1 MNHLCNKCIKGFVV
15 FISFI
20 CCIGYPLQSVTTL
33 DFYKMEAVE
42 ELAHQSGV
50 EVLKASVGND
60 EEPLTT
66 LEANLC
72 HTSNGVADPAVNP
85 LQNADAVYYVSTS
98 EATVSQEL
106 QSISEASLTTQV
118 ISDSHITE
126 SSIMPATAAL
136 QQAEEMLVMETT
148 AAVEHLLGD
157 EKSTEV
163 MISMEQ
169 VVETV
174 EGVTC
179 NKNELQLTGS
189 GLEKDIA
196 GSNEMVT
203 FKTEILVEKND
214 NDVVHDSNDV
224 TADENDHPNNILN
237 ELSQGIELSEAL
249 RSSDTI
255 ENTENNNCAERE
267 EMFNKEELLDIL
279 EGNDVSTSGNEDVDM
294 DKKTLEAQIAIRQ
307 LSRLKLKHGKRGKDK
322 YLSAP
327 RRSRVARKRES
338 GKNESASEYDK
349 EEDNGDFQNCKD
361 SDKGSETSQ
370 ADENNVPVQSKDND
384 SLNKDNDNKNN
395 ESIVNSL
402 VKDWDDDDPAEI
414 EQASKVLMETDS
426 SLKADELIN
435 SQQVVANEETVT
447 TTAAD
452 NSKTQSADANKRS
465 DETQPRRLGR
475 VIKKKIIFD
484 PDNPDTFTKGKA
496 VSKTKEAHVEKE
508 HPPKKGKSEH
518 QPVRSKS
525 KSPVAKSPW
534 KKPTP
539 KNNSKQNKRLTEVD
553 KLLMDEGAVNM
564 ICQLTP
570 EAPKGKKNMK
580 TKAEFIK
587 KLQSSTPE
595 GKEMKFR
602 ERKKESKSEE
612 IEARKILGGKQR
624 TSLSS
629 SVKSPSV
636 CEDFETHS
644 ADDSII
650 YRRHSSSSYSSSCMS
665 PRRLSDGD
673 AGIPQN
679 TARLSQ
685 QHVDGG
691 TDNQNQTHD
700 IGGNQKTDIF
710 MADTSAEIINKDD
723 CLSIKEKLNSKLSQV
738 LNKRKRENNKTEK
751 PAKQKKVSKTQEK
764 NDNSIEEKTD
774 VIKHISITV
783 DQRVAEICIRGTG
796 STMEVKLI

>member
-1 MNHLCNKCIKGFVV
+1 
-15 FISFI
+15 
-20 CCIGYPLQSVTTL
+20 
-33 DFYKMEAVE
+33 MEAVE

-50 EVLKASVGND
+50 EVMKANVGNA
-60 EEPLTT
+60 EEPVTA

-98 EATVSQEL
+98 EATVSQQL
-106 QSISEASLTTQV
+106 QSFTEASPTTQV
-118 ISDSHITE
+118 INDSSVTE
-126 SSIMPATAAL
+126 SSIMPVTAAL
-136 QQAEEMLVMETT
+136 LQEEMLVMETT

-157 EKSTEV
+157 EKSSEV
-163 MISMEQ
+163 MTSMEE
-169 VVETV
+169 VVENV

-179 NKNELQLTGS
+179 NKNELQLEGS
-189 GLEKDIA
+189 GGEVDVNDY
-196 GSNEMVT
+196 NETVK

-214 NDVVHDSNDV
+214 SEMAHDSNNA

-237 ELSQGIELSEAL
+237 DLRQGIELSEAL

-255 ENTENNNCAERE
+255 ENTENNNCSERE

-279 EGNDVSTSGNEDVDM
+279 EGNDVSTSGNEDMDV
-294 DKKTLEAQIAIRQ
+294 DKKALEAQIAIRQ
-307 LSRLKLKHGKRGKDK
+307 LSRLKFKHGKRGKDR
-322 YLSAP
+322 YISTP

-338 GKNESASEYDK
+338 GKNVESASENDK
-349 EEDNGDFQNCKD
+349 EEDNGDIQNCKT
-361 SDKGSETSQ
+361 SDKTSEALQEDKS
-370 ADENNVPVQSKDND
+370 NVPVQSKDND
-384 SLNKDNDNKNN
+384 SINKDDSKKN

-402 VKDWDDDDPAEI
+402 VKDWDDDDPVDT
-414 EQASKVLMETDS
+414 EQANKVLLEADS
-426 SLKADELIN
+426 LLKADELVHT
-435 SQQVVANEETVT
+435 QEVVISEETVT
-447 TTAAD
+447 TTAVD
-452 NSKTQSADANKRS
+452 NSKTQSADANKS
-465 DETQPRRLGR
+465 GDETQPRRLGR

-484 PDNPDTFTKGKA
+484 PDNPDTFTKGKV
-496 VSKTKEAHVEKE
+496 VSKTKETHVEKE
-508 HPPKKGKSEH
+508 HPPKKVKSEH
-518 QPVRSKS
+518 QPLRSKS
-525 KSPVAKSPW
+525 PIAKSPW
-534 KKPTP
+534 KKPNP

-564 ICQLTP
+564 IYQLTP
-570 EAPKGKKNMK
+570 EAPKGRKNMK

-587 KLQSSTPE
+587 KVQSSTPE

-602 ERKKESKSEE
+602 ERKKESKFEE
-612 IEARKILGGKQR
+612 TEAKRILGGKQR

-673 AGIPQN
+673 AGVPQN

-685 QHVDGG
+685 NVDGG
-691 TDNQNQTHD
+691 SDNQNRTQHA
-700 IGGNQKTDIF
+700 GGDQNTDVF

-764 NDNSIEEKTD
+764 SDNLTVEKMD

-783 DQRVAEICIRGTG
+783 DQRVAEICIRGLW
-796 STMEVKLI
+796 STVEVFKTHLKYNIFFFIYKLKIVKYI

>member
-1 MNHLCNKCIKGFVV
+1 MNHLCNKYIKGFVV

-33 DFYKMEAVE
+33 DLYKMEAVE
-42 ELAHQSGV
+42 ELAHQSSV

-60 EEPLTT
+60 EEPVTA
-66 LEANLC
+66 LEASLC
-72 HTSNGVADPAVNP
+72 LTSNGVADSAVNP

-106 QSISEASLTTQV
+106 QNIREASPTTQV
-118 ISDSHITE
+118 IGESHITE
-126 SSIMPATAAL
+126 SSIVPVTATL
-136 QQAEEMLVMETT
+136 QQEAMLVMETT

-157 EKSTEV
+157 EKSSEV
-163 MISMEQ
+163 MTSMEE
-169 VVETV
+169 VVENV
-174 EGVTC
+174 EGAIC
-179 NKNELQLTGS
+179 NKNELQLEGS
-189 GLEKDIA
+189 GVVGDI
-196 GSNEMVT
+196 GDSNDTVT

-214 NDVVHDSNDV
+214 NDVAHDSNNV

-255 ENTENNNCAERE
+255 ENTENNNCSERE

-294 DKKTLEAQIAIRQ
+294 DKKSLEAQIAIRQ
-307 LSRLKLKHGKRGKDK
+307 LSRLKLKHRKRGNDR
-322 YLSAP
+322 YLSTP

-338 GKNESASEYDK
+338 GKNVESASENDK
-349 EEDNGDFQNCKD
+349 EDDNGDIKNCKT
-361 SDKGSETSQ
+361 SDKGSEALQ
-370 ADENNVPVQSKDND
+370 ADENSISVQSKDND
-384 SLNKDNDNKNN
+384 SINKDDSKNN
-395 ESIVNSL
+395 DSIVNSL
-402 VKDWDDDDPAEI
+402 VKDWDDDEPVEN
-414 EQASKVLMETDS
+414 EQAGKVLMNTDS
-426 SLKADELIN
+426 LLKADEIVN
-435 SQQVVANEETVT
+435 TQEVVVNEETVT
-447 TTAAD
+447 TTAVD
-452 NSKTQSADANKRS
+452 NSITQSANVNKSS

-496 VSKTKEAHVEKE
+496 VSKTKDAHVEKE
-508 HPPKKGKSEH
+508 HPPKKVKSEH
-518 QPVRSKS
+518 QPLRS

-564 ICQLTP
+564 IYQLTP
-570 EAPKGKKNMK
+570 EAPKGRKNMK

-587 KLQSSTPE
+587 KVQSSTPE

-602 ERKKESKSEE
+602 ERKKESKFEE
-612 IEARKILGGKQR
+612 TEAKRILGGKHR

-673 AGIPQN
+673 AGVTQN
-679 TARLSQ
+679 AARLSQ
-685 QHVDGG
+685 HVDRGSDNHDVGG
-691 TDNQNQTHD
+691 DQN
-700 IGGNQKTDIF
+700 TDIF

-751 PAKQKKVSKTQEK
+751 PAKQKKISKTQEK
-764 NDNSIEEKTD
+764 SDNFIVEKMD

-796 STMEVKLI
+796 STVEVHLKLRVFMLCK

>member
-1 MNHLCNKCIKGFVV
+1 MLFLFRSSC
-15 FISFI
+15 S
-20 CCIGYPLQSVTTL
+20 IGYPLQSVTTL

-42 ELAHQSGV
+42 ELTQQSGV

-60 EEPLTT
+60 EDPVSALD
-66 LEANLC
+66 ANLC
-72 HTSNGVADPAVNP
+72 HKSNGVADPAGNP
-85 LQNADAVYYVSTS
+85 LQNANAEYYVSTS
-98 EATVSQEL
+98 EVTVPLEL
-106 QSISEASLTTQV
+106 QSNELTPTTQE
-118 ISDSHITE
+118 ISDVHITQ
-126 SSIMPATAAL
+126 SSIMPITSAM
-136 QQAEEMLVMETT
+136 QQEELLVMETT

-157 EKSTEV
+157 EKSSEV
-163 MISMEQ
+163 MTSMEE
-169 VVETV
+169 VVENV

-179 NKNELQLTGS
+179 NKNELQIEGCRVE
-189 GLEKDIA
+189 GDID

-214 NDVVHDSNDV
+214 NDVAHDSNN
-224 TADENDHPNNILN
+224 DEIDHANNILN
-237 ELSQGIELSEAL
+237 EFSQGIELSEAL

-307 LSRLKLKHGKRGKDK
+307 LSRLKHKHGKRGKER

-327 RRSRVARKRES
+327 RRSRVAKKRET
-338 GKNESASEYDK
+338 GKNVESTSENDK
-349 EEDNGDFQNCKD
+349 EEDNRDIRNCKI
-361 SDKGSETSQ
+361 SDKVSEPNQ
-370 ADENNVPVQSKDND
+370 ADENNISVQSKDIE
-384 SLNKDNDNKNN
+384 SLTKDIESKNN
-395 ESIVNSL
+395 ENIVNSL
-402 VKDWDDDDPAEI
+402 VKDWDDDDPAVPDQTSE
-414 EQASKVLMETDS
+414 VLMDTEIL
-426 SLKADELIN
+426 LKADELIN
-435 SQQVVANEETVT
+435 TQDVVVNEETVT
-447 TTAAD
+447 TTVAD
-452 NSKTQSADANKRS
+452 DSKTQSVDANKNS

-484 PDNPDTFTKGKA
+484 PDNPDTFTKGKV

-508 HPPKKGKSEH
+508 PPLKKVKSELI
-518 QPVRSKS
+518 PLRSKS

-534 KKPTP
+534 KKPNP

-564 ICQLTP
+564 IYQLTP
-570 EAPKGKKNMK
+570 EAPKGRKNMK

-587 KLQSSTPE
+587 KLQSATPE

-602 ERKKESKSEE
+602 ERKKELKSEE
-612 IEARKILGGKQR
+612 IEAKSILGGKQR

-673 AGIPQN
+673 AGITQN

-685 QHVDGG
+685 QPTDGG
-691 TDNQNQTHD
+691 SNNQNRSQDGSGDQT
-700 IGGNQKTDIF
+700 TDIF

-738 LNKRKRENNKTEK
+738 LNKRKRENNKTDK
-751 PAKQKKVSKTQEK
+751 VAKQKKVSKIQEK
-764 NDNSIEEKTD
+764 SDSLIVEKLD
-774 VIKHISITV
+774 VIKHILITV
-783 DQRVAEICIRGTG
+783 NQNVAEICIRGTL
-796 STMEVKLI
+796 SSVEVKVV

>member
-1 MNHLCNKCIKGFVV
+1 
-15 FISFI
+15 
-20 CCIGYPLQSVTTL
+20 
-33 DFYKMEAVE
+33 MEAVE

-50 EVLKASVGND
+50 EVMKASVGNV
-60 EEPLTT
+60 EEPVTA

-98 EATVSQEL
+98 EATVSQQL
-106 QSISEASLTTQV
+106 QSFTEASPTTQV
-118 ISDSHITE
+118 ISDSRVTE
-126 SSIMPATAAL
+126 SSIMPVTAAL
-136 QQAEEMLVMETT
+136 LQEEEMLVMETT

-157 EKSTEV
+157 EKSSEV
-163 MISMEQ
+163 MTSMEE
-169 VVETV
+169 VVENV

-179 NKNELQLTGS
+179 NKNELQLEGS
-189 GLEKDIA
+189 GGEVDVDDY
-196 GSNEMVT
+196 NETVT

-214 NDVVHDSNDV
+214 SEMAHDSNNA

-237 ELSQGIELSEAL
+237 DLRQGIELSEAL

-255 ENTENNNCAERE
+255 ENTENNNCSERE

-279 EGNDVSTSGNEDVDM
+279 EGNDVSTSGNEDMDV
-294 DKKTLEAQIAIRQ
+294 DKKALEAQIAIRQ
-307 LSRLKLKHGKRGKDK
+307 LSRLKFKHGKRGKDR
-322 YLSAP
+322 YISTP

-338 GKNESASEYDK
+338 GKNVESASENDR
-349 EEDNGDFQNCKD
+349 EEDNGDIQNCKT
-361 SDKGSETSQ
+361 SDKTSEALQEDKS
-370 ADENNVPVQSKDND
+370 NVPVQSKDND
-384 SLNKDNDNKNN
+384 SINKDDSKKN

-402 VKDWDDDDPAEI
+402 FKDWDDDDPVDT
-414 EQASKVLMETDS
+414 EQENKVLLEADS
-426 SLKADELIN
+426 LLKADELVHT
-435 SQQVVANEETVT
+435 QEVVISEETVT
-447 TTAAD
+447 TTAVD
-452 NSKTQSADANKRS
+452 NSKAQSADANKS
-465 DETQPRRLGR
+465 VDETQPRRLGR

-484 PDNPDTFTKGKA
+484 PDNPDTFTKGKV
-496 VSKTKEAHVEKE
+496 VSKTKEAQVEKE
-508 HPPKKGKSEH
+508 HPPKKVKSEH
-518 QPVRSKS
+518 QPLRSKS
-525 KSPVAKSPW
+525 PIAKSPW
-534 KKPTP
+534 KKPNP

-564 ICQLTP
+564 IYQLTP
-570 EAPKGKKNMK
+570 EAPKGRKNMK

-587 KLQSSTPE
+587 KVQSSTPE

-602 ERKKESKSEE
+602 ERKKESKFEE
-612 IEARKILGGKQR
+612 TEAKRILGGKQR

-673 AGIPQN
+673 AGVPQN

-685 QHVDGG
+685 NVDGG
-691 TDNQNQTHD
+691 SDNQNRTQHA
-700 IGGNQKTDIF
+700 GGDQNTDIF

-764 NDNSIEEKTD
+764 SDNLTVEKMD

-783 DQRVAEICIRGTG
+783 DQRVAEICIRGLW
-796 STMEVKLI
+796 STVEVFKTHLKYNLFLYI

>member
-1 MNHLCNKCIKGFVV
+1 MCKKCIQGFVV
-15 FISFI
+15 FISFF
-20 CCIGYPLQSVTTL
+20 CSIGYPLQSVTTL
-33 DFYKMEAVE
+33 NFYKMEAVE

-60 EEPLTT
+60 EEPVAA
-66 LEANLC
+66 LEASLC

-85 LQNADAVYYVSTS
+85 LLNADAVYYVSTS
-98 EATVSQEL
+98 EVTVPHEL
-106 QSISEASLTTQV
+106 QSNNEPTPTTQ
-118 ISDSHITE
+118 IMSDTTITQ
-126 SSIMPATAAL
+126 SSIMPVPAAL
-136 QQAEEMLVMETT
+136 QQELLVMETT

-157 EKSTEV
+157 EKSSEV
-163 MISMEQ
+163 MTSMEQ
-169 VVETV
+169 VVENV
-174 EGVTC
+174 EGVPS
-179 NKNELQLTGS
+179 NKNELQLEGS
-189 GLEKDIA
+189 GVEGDID

-203 FKTEILVEKND
+203 FKTEIVVEKND
-214 NDVVHDSNDV
+214 NDVAHDSNNV
-224 TADENDHPNNILN
+224 AVHEIDHANNILN
-237 ELSQGIELSEAL
+237 EFSQGIELSEAL

-255 ENTENNNCAERE
+255 ENSENNNCAERE

-294 DKKTLEAQIAIRQ
+294 DKKSLEAQIAIRQ
-307 LSRLKLKHGKRGKDK
+307 LSRLKNKPGKRGKER
-322 YLSAP
+322 YLYAP
-327 RRSRVARKRES
+327 RKSRVSKKRES
-338 GKNESASEYDK
+338 GKNVESASENDK
-349 EEDNGDFQNCKD
+349 EEENRDIQICKVNDKD
-361 SDKGSETSQ
+361 SEASQ
-370 ADENNVPVQSKDND
+370 ADENDVSVQLKDNE
-384 SLNKDNDNKNN
+384 SLNKDIESKNN

-402 VKDWDDDDPAEI
+402 VKDWDDDDPAVTDPVSE
-414 EQASKVLMETDS
+414 VLMETDS
-426 SLKADELIN
+426 LLKAGELIN
-435 SQQVVANEETVT
+435 TQEVVTNEETVT
-447 TTAAD
+447 TTVVD
-452 NSKTQSADANKRS
+452 NSKTQSVDANKSS

-484 PDNPDTFTKGKA
+484 PDNPDTFTKGKV
-496 VSKTKEAHVEKE
+496 VSKTKDAHIEKE
-508 HPPKKGKSEH
+508 PPLKKVKSE
-518 QPVRSKS
+518 PTPLRSKS

-534 KKPTP
+534 KKPNP

-564 ICQLTP
+564 IYQLTP

-602 ERKKESKSEE
+602 ERKKELKLEE
-612 IEARKILGGKQR
+612 YEAKRILGGKQR
-624 TSLSS
+624 MSLSS

-636 CEDFETHS
+636 PEDFETHS

-673 AGIPQN
+673 AGITQN

-685 QHVDGG
+685 QHSEGG
-691 TDNQNQTHD
+691 SDNQNRTQD
-700 IGGNQKTDIF
+700 GSGDQNTDIF
-710 MADTSAEIINKDD
+710 MSDTSAEIINKDD

-751 PAKQKKVSKTQEK
+751 LAKQKKVSKTQEK
-764 NDNSIEEKTD
+764 SDNLIVQKVD

-783 DQRVAEICIRGTG
+783 DQKVAEICIRG
-796 STMEVKLI
+796 SRSSVEVKLI